1 MPQTQVAVPICWYV
15 FLFCHSI
22 CKNSSWNSWLHPRY
36 FTINHVNPILTIEGG
51 SLANHRDCW
60 LQLHPIIHHQQ
71 HSTTMFCWQV
81 SNDSKHFHMVLSATL
96 GGKKL
101 HPMVEKKSFAPGLKH
116 LNLSARHRS
125 RPANCA
131 CTGKN
136 WLMKMWNDRFFAK
149 FMANTVDII
158 DIIID
163 IIWFTSTAIFP
174 KISKDHQTGCFHLQ
188 NLTKSTQNE
197 VLLID
202 GEPIRNSPGDYATSH
217 QVHSIGHNNIG
228 C

>member
-1 MPQTQVAVPICWYV
+1 MEFLVTSPLFYYQSCQPYINHWRWFTGKSSRLLVAVTPH
-15 FLFCHSI
+15 HSPSTTF
-22 CKNSSWNSWLHPRY
+22 NNRVL
-36 FTINHVNPILTIEGG
+36 
-51 SLANHRDCW
+51 LASQQW
-60 LQLHPIIHHQQ
+60 LQAFSHG
-71 HSTTMFCWQV
+71 SVCNFR
-81 SNDSKHFHMVLSATL
+81 
-96 GGKKL
+96 GKKL

-174 KISKDHQTGCFHLQ
+174 KFSKDHQTGCFHLQ